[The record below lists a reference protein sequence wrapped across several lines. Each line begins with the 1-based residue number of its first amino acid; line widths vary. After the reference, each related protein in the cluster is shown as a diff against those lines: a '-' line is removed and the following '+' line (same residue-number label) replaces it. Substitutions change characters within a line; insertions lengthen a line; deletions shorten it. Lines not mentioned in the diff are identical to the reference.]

1 MPKKKISK
9 VIVKFKEAIV
19 KFNTLNYN
27 TREITRFKLKLSY
40 TNESSD
46 VTTGFTRLSSDNQRQ

>member
-19 KFNTLNYN
+19 KFDTLNYN
-27 TREITRFKLKLSY
+27 TREITRFKLKLS
-40 TNESSD
+40 D
-46 VTTGFTRLSSDNQRQ
+46 ITTGFTRLSSDNQRRILRQ